1 MDQIKTGRFIAELR
15 KSKGMTQEE
24 MAERLGVSG
33 KTVSRWENGRNLPD
47 ASLFEPVCELLD
59 ITLTELFCGEKIEQT
74 QIVAKAE
81 ESMAATVD
89 YAEKTVK
96 RQNKR
101 LIALAAAFAV
111 VVVGLLVLF
120 EAVYFTPCASHPGDV
135 SQWQGLF
142 PAHSAYRLAL
152 NGENKPVFA
161 DPAKALAQAKVDY
174 SDAISAVRS
183 EHHLLPL
190 SRYYYNAYGVFGWQ
204 IVTDNDM
211 LRNQGAQL
219 SQFIDI
225 YENSFR

>member
-1 MDQIKTGRFIAELR
+1 M
-15 KSKGMTQEE
+15 
-24 MAERLGVSG
+24 
-33 KTVSRWENGRNLPD
+33 PD

-89 YAEKTVK
+89 YAEKTVR

-120 EAVYFTPCASHPGDV
+120 EAVYFSPFASHPGDV

-142 PAHSAYRLAL
+142 PSHSAYRLAL
-152 NGENKPVFA
+152 NDENKPVFA

-174 SDAISAVRS
+174 SDAIRAVRS